1 MGTLKQDTFIRGLH
15 VYKKKLSPGDTL
27 TVALDWFWINENPK
41 RFSVAVFDSK
51 LRKVKSFTIFFS
63 FPSPHIMMYTKNIRY
78 LMELL

>member
-41 RFSVAVFDSK
+41 RYSVAVFDSK
-51 LRKVKSFTIFFS
+51 R
-63 FPSPHIMMYTKNIRY
+63 
-78 LMELL
+78 